1 MHRILNLTEKTM
13 TYIKSLLP
21 KVNNYRWW
29 LGILL
34 TALIAGAATYISDTA
49 WMHKLGLSTLTI
61 AIILGIILGNTC
73 FKFVAPACGIGVDY
87 SKNLLLRLGIIL
99 YGFRITFQQI
109 YNIGWQGVV
118 LDIIVVSVIFC
129 SGFYMGYK
137 LFRLDK
143 KTAALIGAG
152 SAICGAAAVMATEP
166 VVRAQAHKVSLAVAT
181 VVIFGTLSMFLY
193 PLCFPYLQMSEVQY
207 GIYTGATIHEV
218 AQVVAA
224 GNAVSETATATAVIV
239 KMFRV
244 MLLVPFL
251 LILSA
256 TFKLKA
262 ANKQS
267 GCLKSI
273 PWFAI
278 MFIVASGINSLQI
291 IPAEHIKTI
300 EIVSTY
306 LLAMAMSALGLRTHI
321 GAIRQA
327 GVKPLFLAFIL
338 FGILIT
344 LGYVLTQILI
354 K

>member
-1 MHRILNLTEKTM
+1 MN
-13 TYIKSLLP
+13 YIKSLLP
-21 KVNNYRWW
+21 KIQDYRWW

-34 TALIAGAATYISDTA
+34 TSFIAGIATYISSTS
-49 WMHKLGLSTLTI
+49 WMRQLGLSTLTI

-73 FKFVAPACGIGVDY
+73 FKLIAPSCGNGVDY
-87 SKNLLLRLGIIL
+87 SKNILLRLGIIL

-109 YNIGWQGVV
+109 YNIGWQGIAI
-118 LDIIVVSVIFC
+118 DITIVSVIFC
-129 SGFYMGYK
+129 CGFYMGYK
-137 LFRLDK
+137 LFNLDK

-181 VVIFGTLSMFLY
+181 VVIFGTISMFLY
-193 PLCFPYLQMSEVQY
+193 PLCFSYLNMSETQY
-207 GIYTGATIHEV
+207 GMYAGSTIHEV

-224 GNAVSETATATAVIV
+224 GNAVGETATANAVIV

-262 ANKQS
+262 ANRQS
-267 GCLKSI
+267 GCFKNI

-278 MFIVASGINSLQI
+278 MFIVASGINSLNFI
-291 IPAEHIKTI
+291 SPESIKTI
-300 EIVSTY
+300 EIISTF

-321 GAIRQA
+321 SAIRQA
-327 GVKPLFLAFIL
+327 GIKPLGLALVLFL
-338 FGILIT
+338 ILIS
-344 LGYVLTQILI
+344 LGYVLSKNLVI
-354 K
+354 